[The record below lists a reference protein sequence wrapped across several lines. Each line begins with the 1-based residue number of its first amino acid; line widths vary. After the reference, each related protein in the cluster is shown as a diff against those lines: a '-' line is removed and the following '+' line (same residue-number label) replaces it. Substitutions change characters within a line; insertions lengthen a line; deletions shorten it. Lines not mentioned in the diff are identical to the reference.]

1 MTNKTKKQM
10 NKAQMK
16 KAKGGIYK
24 GRPAA
29 AAGGGTQGSAPC
41 SLPGIT
47 ERVLAYVGEN
57 LGYGTGGCRRKAG
70 HDELM
75 KTYAGGGKSQG

>member
-1 MTNKTKKQM
+1 M

-29 AAGGGTQGSAPC
+29 AAGGGTHAIKRPDGAGHASAGPDMAK
-41 SLPGIT
+41 
-47 ERVLAYVGEN
+47 RYVGEN
-57 LGYGTGGCRRKAG
+57 LGYGTGGCVGGVEGRKG
-70 HDELM
+70 YVEHHDDM
-75 KTYAGGGKSQG
+75 F